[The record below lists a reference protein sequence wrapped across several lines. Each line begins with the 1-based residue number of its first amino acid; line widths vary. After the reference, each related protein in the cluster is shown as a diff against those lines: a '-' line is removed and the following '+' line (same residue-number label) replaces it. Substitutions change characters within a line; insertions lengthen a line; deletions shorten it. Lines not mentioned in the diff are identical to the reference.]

1 MSKRAEE
8 KGEAREV
15 AGGQIMQADIC
26 RYKSLG
32 STLRG
37 IEAKEYVEQRYD
49 ITWYYIFR
57 HHLAAVLSQTAGG
70 KDC

>member
-15 AGGQIMQADIC
+15 VGGQIMQADIC
-26 RYKSLG
+26 CYKSLG
-32 STLRG
+32 STPRG

-49 ITWYYIFR
+49 IT
-57 HHLAAVLSQTAGG
+57 
-70 KDC
+70 